1 MHWKGRRKRPPP
13 ELRQLFNNRAVARW
27 PPETIRL
34 MVEDQSQQDPKL
46 QVEAAREAFERE
58 FERFASFAENSGTLS
73 ELDLSS
79 AEAEQ
84 RAITDL
90 RTRHLGKKSALAAAK
105 KMIGRFAPNERA
117 IFGQLVQQNEAEITA
132 KIEQAEQA
140 FRGHVESARTAREA
154 IDVTLPGRRP
164 RRGHLHP
171 ITIVRERIEDIFV
184 SLGYAI
190 EDGREIETDF
200 YNFDALNI
208 PESHPAR
215 ASQDTFYTTDGFALR
230 SQTSTVQIHAMQRRG
245 APLRMIAPGR
255 VFRRDTPDPTHNPM
269 FFQVEGLCVD
279 RGISM
284 AHLKGTV
291 AEFLRRM
298 FGAQTVTRF
307 RPSYF
312 PFTEPSAEF
321 DFSCFKCGGAGCRI
335 CKSSGW
341 IELGGSGMVHPNV
354 LRGAGVDPEEFSGFA
369 FGLGIDR
376 MVALMYGLDDIRL
389 LFENDVRFLEQFD

>member
-1 MHWKGRRKRPPP
+1 MAETQSGDLDRK
-13 ELRQLFNNRAVARW
+13 
-27 PPETIRL
+27 
-34 MVEDQSQQDPKL
+34 DPKDK
-46 QVEAAREAFERE
+46 VEAARKAFERE
-58 FERFASFAENSGTLS
+58 FERFAAFAGTAPPVPGLN
-73 ELDLSS
+73 LDQ

-84 RAITDL
+84 RVLAEL
-90 RTRHLGKKSALAAAK
+90 RTRHLGKKSALAASK
-105 KMIGRFAPNERA
+105 KAIGGVSPDERA
-117 IFGQLVQQNEAEITA
+117 AFGQLVQQNEGEITQ
-132 KIEQAEQA
+132 KIEQ
-140 FRGHVESARTAREA
+140 VEETLKSAIQSARTERER

-171 ITIVRERIEDIFV
+171 ITIVRQRIEDIFV
-184 SLGYAI
+184 ALGYAI
-190 EDGREIETDF
+190 EDDREIETDF
-200 YNFDALNI
+200 HNFEALNI
-208 PESHPAR
+208 PEGHPAR
-215 ASQDTFYTTDGFALR
+215 GTQDTFYTTEGFALR

-298 FGAQTVTRF
+298 FGPGTTTRF

-321 DFSCFKCGGAGCRI
+321 DFSCFKCGGTGCRI
-335 CKSSGW
+335 CKNSGW

-354 LRGAGVDPEEFSGFA
+354 LRAAGVDPEEFSGFA

-376 MVALMYGLDDIRL
+376 MCALMYGLDDIRL

>member
-1 MHWKGRRKRPPP
+1 MTEG
-13 ELRQLFNNRAVARW
+13 
-27 PPETIRL
+27 
-34 MVEDQSQQDPKL
+34 QSQENPSL
-46 QVEAAREAFERE
+46 QVEVARKAFEQE
-58 FERFASFAENSGTLS
+58 FERFARFTVVEPGLS
-73 ELDLSS
+73 LEQ

-84 RAITDL
+84 RALVEL
-90 RTRHLGKKSALAAAK
+90 RTKHLGKKSAFATAK
-105 KMIGRFAPNERA
+105 KLVGRIAPKERA
-117 IFGQLVQQNEAEITA
+117 AFGQLVQQIESSVVK

-140 FRGHVESARTAREA
+140 LQTRIQALRAERES
-154 IDVTLPGRRP
+154 IDATLPGRRP

-171 ITIVRERIEDIFV
+171 ITLLRERVEDIFV
-184 SLGYAI
+184 ALGYAI
-190 EDGREIETDF
+190 EDDREIETDF

-208 PESHPAR
+208 SENHPAR
-215 ASQDTFYTTDGFALR
+215 ASQDTFYTTEDFALR

-245 APLRMIAPGR
+245 APVRMIAPGR

-279 RGISM
+279 RGITM

-291 AEFLRRM
+291 VEFLHRM
-298 FGAQTVTRF
+298 FGAKTVTRF

-321 DFSCFKCGGAGCRI
+321 DFSCVKCGGEGCRI

-354 LRGAGVDPEEFSGFA
+354 LRACGVDPEVFSGFA

-376 MVALMYGLDDIRL
+376 MCGLMYGLDDIRQ

>member
-1 MHWKGRRKRPPP
+1 M
-13 ELRQLFNNRAVARW
+13 
-27 PPETIRL
+27 T
-34 MVEDQSQQDPKL
+34 DQSPQTQLELINK
-46 QVEAAREAFERE
+46 AFEQD
-58 FERFASFAENSGTLS
+58 FERFFPLCKDVFPS
-73 ELDLSS
+73 DLEQ
-79 AEAEQ
+79 ALAEQ
-84 RAITDL
+84 RALNEL

-105 KMIGRFAPNERA
+105 KLIGRVAPEERA
-117 IFGQLVQQNEAEITA
+117 SFGQKVQSTEEKLGDLISRAEVNLAAHID
-132 KIEQAEQA
+132 EQ
-140 FRGHVESARTAREA
+140 RTARES

-164 RRGHLHP
+164 RTGHRHP
-171 ITIVRERIEDIFV
+171 VTLMRERLEDIFV

-200 YNFDALNI
+200 YNFTALNI
-208 PESHPAR
+208 PENHPACGK
-215 ASQDTFYTTDGFALR
+215 ADTFYTIDGFALR

-245 APLRMIAPGR
+245 VPVRMIAPGR

-298 FGAQTVTRF
+298 FGPDTVTRF

-321 DFSCFKCGGAGCRI
+321 DFSCFKCKGSGCRI
-335 CKSSGW
+335 CKNSGW
-341 IELGGSGMVHPNV
+341 IELGGCGMVHPNV
-354 LRGAGVDPEEFSGFA
+354 LRTVGVDPQQYSGFA
-369 FGLGIDR
+369 FGFGIDR
-376 MVALMYGLDDIRL
+376 MCGLMYELDDIRL
-389 LFENDVRFLEQFD
+389 LFENDVRFLEKFE